1 MILLALVGVAEAK
14 RAKPGTELT
23 VSDVGWAATTKSA
36 RVKRATDVIDA
47 PDRTRTIGKLAAE
60 TRVGWKRIVA
70 GRTCAAWL
78 ELEPRGFVCA
88 TALEPSA
95 EAPVAVLAP
104 AQVVDATLAQ
114 PYLHVIAA
122 GARAYPSV
130 DAIRRGAARKLAGSH
145 FLQRAITDLEFVK

>member
-70 GRTCAAWL
+70 GRSCAAYL
-78 ELEPRGFVCA
+78 ELEPRGYVCA
-88 TALEPSA
+88 TALEPSESPPTA
-95 EAPVAVLAP
+95 ALAP
-104 AQVVDATLAQ
+104 AKIVDDTLAQ
-114 PYLHVIAA
+114 PFLHVVA
-122 GARAYPSV
+122 GGAEAYASV
-130 DAIRRGAARKLAGSH
+130 D
-145 FLQRAITDLEFVK
+145 